1 MTGAHRA
8 RRTGPSSASF
18 TWSCLPWICL
28 LGGCETA
35 AVRFEP
41 VPGEASGGGASAGDS
56 GLPQTDSGGAN
67 DSGGDSG
74 GGANDSGD
82 SGGADSG
89 EDTDPPEP
97 WAVSGSTDDEALGA
111 DGLAWTTDL
120 DGAALLVVASPSAD
134 EGRGSVALFDPTA
147 EALAWSGAEAAWSGR
162 EGDGLGGALL
172 PWAPA
177 EGERFALLAGAPDAD
192 FASWYG
198 ESYVYEDVGRVVY
211 LSWPAPTDAP
221 SIIGYSINDAFGAA
235 LAGGDLN
242 GDGRAD
248 LAVAAPG
255 SWESRGRV
263 YLFDAD
269 QVGEDLLAAEADGSI
284 TGDAPGDA
292 AGTTLS
298 ISPDLD
304 LDGYAE
310 LIVCSPGADSGLCA
324 VVPGDAEL
332 SGFDDSLDE
341 RATTLIVGGVGG
353 GLGLEAA
360 LVTVDA
366 TGDGTL
372 DLLLGDSVIGEIARF
387 DGPLAAGTASWSDAP
402 ARITGSPG
410 LGGALLVD
418 PATDTLWAGAPAD
431 GEGKVWSSPLPLAD
445 GLHAAGLDED
455 LSSWTGEG
463 PGFGAGLALQGDQLA
478 VGAPGADEGRGQVT
492 LLPTGP

>member
-1 MTGAHRA
+1 
-8 RRTGPSSASF
+8 
-18 TWSCLPWICL
+18 
-28 LGGCETA
+28 
-35 AVRFEP
+35 
-41 VPGEASGGGASAGDS
+41 
-56 GLPQTDSGGAN
+56 
-67 DSGGDSG
+67 
-74 GGANDSGD
+74 
-82 SGGADSG
+82 
-89 EDTDPPEP
+89 
-97 WAVSGSTDDEALGA
+97 
-111 DGLAWTTDL
+111 
-120 DGAALLVVASPSAD
+120 
-134 EGRGSVALFDPTA
+134 
-147 EALAWSGAEAAWSGR
+147 
-162 EGDGLGGALL
+162 
-172 PWAPA
+172 
-177 EGERFALLAGAPDAD
+177 
-192 FASWYG
+192 
-198 ESYVYEDVGRVVY
+198 
-211 LSWPAPTDAP
+211 
-221 SIIGYSINDAFGAA
+221 
-235 LAGGDLN
+235 
-242 GDGRAD
+242 
-248 LAVAAPG
+248 
-255 SWESRGRV
+255 
-263 YLFDAD
+263 
-269 QVGEDLLAAEADGSI
+269 
-284 TGDAPGDA
+284 
-292 AGTTLS
+292 
-298 ISPDLD
+298 
-304 LDGYAE
+304 
-310 LIVCSPGADSGLCA
+310 